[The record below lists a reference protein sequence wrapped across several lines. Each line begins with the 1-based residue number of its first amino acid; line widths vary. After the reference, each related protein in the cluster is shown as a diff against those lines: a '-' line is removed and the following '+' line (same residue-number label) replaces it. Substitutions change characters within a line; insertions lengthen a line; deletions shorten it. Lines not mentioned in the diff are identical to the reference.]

1 MSQEMIEA
9 LYDLAKRRASDLA
22 KRRASNEGYPYQQ
35 MAI

>member
-9 LYDLAKRRASDLA
+9 LYDLA